1 MVAITDC
8 DHDDIELNQ
17 RRWRR
22 KDWKRSGLPAR
33 QRKISFVSVKGFKS
47 LINQYA
53 PMTEKVFA
61 ALSPEL
67 KTVVRYGVGVDNVDL
82 AAASRYGV
90 CVCNV
95 PDYGMYEVADQAVAL
110 YLWHWLAK

>member
-1 MVAITDC
+1 M
-8 DHDDIELNQ
+8 
-17 RRWRR
+17 
-22 KDWKRSGLPAR
+22 
-33 QRKISFVSVKGFKS
+33 SVKGFKS

-110 YLWHWLAK
+110 FFGTGSQSSVLQQPCEERCVGIIRKQFRSTGCPRRR

>member
-1 MVAITDC
+1 MNKNLVAITDC
-8 DHDDIELNQ
+8 DHDDIEVESKALA
-17 RRWRR
+17 
-22 KDWKRSGLPAR
+22 KEGLEAVWLACKTEEDLIR
-33 QRKISFVSVKGFKS
+33 ECKGFKS

-90 CVCNV
+90 
-95 PDYGMYEVADQAVAL
+95 
-110 YLWHWLAK
+110 